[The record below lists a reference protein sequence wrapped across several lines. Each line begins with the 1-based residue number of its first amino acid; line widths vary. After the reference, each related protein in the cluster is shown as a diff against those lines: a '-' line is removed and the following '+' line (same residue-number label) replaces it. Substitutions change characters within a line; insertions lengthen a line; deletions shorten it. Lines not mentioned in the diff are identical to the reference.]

1 MKTLVGG
8 AVAAALGL
16 IGLGFWWKEFLTVL
30 GGTIPAVLLL
40 GGGLA
45 IYLGFDEM
53 KDTWKKEEPAAP
65 SMPADDLEKY
75 KSEISDLK
83 KELENLKADPSRKG
97 LARFRSHVSGRAA
110 DPIRGAALFYLEPT
124 SQNASDDHGLRRRSV
139 PERSYTPARVRM
151 AATASRSARS
161 FSSTP
166 LCPGTLT
173 RRRSGNDAMAR
184 RMPAMRSRFF
194 LGFQFRVRTPKA

>member
-1 MKTLVGG
+1 MKTLIGG

-53 KDTWKKEEPAAP
+53 KDTWKKDEPATTAVP
-65 SMPADDLEKY
+65 VDELEKY

-83 KELENLKADPSRKG
+83 KELEGLK
-97 LARFRSHVSGRAA
+97 
-110 DPIRGAALFYLEPT
+110 
-124 SQNASDDHGLRRRSV
+124 SDKKS
-139 PERSYTPARVRM
+139 E
-151 AATASRSARS
+151 
-161 FSSTP
+161 
-166 LCPGTLT
+166 
-173 RRRSGNDAMAR
+173 
-184 RMPAMRSRFF
+184 
-194 LGFQFRVRTPKA
+194 

>member
-16 IGLGFWWKEFLTVL
+16 IGLGFWWNQFLTVL

-53 KDTWKKEEPAAP
+53 KDTWKKDEPVG
-65 SMPADDLEKY
+65 SSVSSDEMEKY

-83 KELENLKADPSRKG
+83 KELETLKADR
-97 LARFRSHVSGRAA
+97 
-110 DPIRGAALFYLEPT
+110 T
-124 SQNASDDHGLRRRSV
+124 S
-139 PERSYTPARVRM
+139 
-151 AATASRSARS
+151 
-161 FSSTP
+161 
-166 LCPGTLT
+166 
-173 RRRSGNDAMAR
+173 
-184 RMPAMRSRFF
+184 
-194 LGFQFRVRTPKA
+194 

>member
-16 IGLGFWWKEFLTVL
+16 IGLGFWWKEFLVVL

-53 KDTWKKEEPAAP
+53 KDTWKKEEPASP
-65 SMPADDLEKY
+65 SVSSDEMEKY

-83 KELENLKADPSRKG
+83 KELETLKSERKT
-97 LARFRSHVSGRAA
+97 
-110 DPIRGAALFYLEPT
+110 D
-124 SQNASDDHGLRRRSV
+124 
-139 PERSYTPARVRM
+139 
-151 AATASRSARS
+151 
-161 FSSTP
+161 
-166 LCPGTLT
+166 
-173 RRRSGNDAMAR
+173 
-184 RMPAMRSRFF
+184 
-194 LGFQFRVRTPKA
+194 

>member
-1 MKTLVGG
+1 MKTLIGG

-53 KDTWKKEEPAAP
+53 KDTWKKDEPAPTAVTP
-65 SMPADDLEKY
+65 DELEKY

-83 KELENLKADPSRKG
+83 RELEGLKAEKKS
-97 LARFRSHVSGRAA
+97 
-110 DPIRGAALFYLEPT
+110 E
-124 SQNASDDHGLRRRSV
+124 
-139 PERSYTPARVRM
+139 
-151 AATASRSARS
+151 
-161 FSSTP
+161 
-166 LCPGTLT
+166 
-173 RRRSGNDAMAR
+173 
-184 RMPAMRSRFF
+184 
-194 LGFQFRVRTPKA
+194 

>member
-16 IGLGFWWKEFLTVL
+16 IGLGFWWKEFLVVL

-53 KDTWKKEEPAAP
+53 KDTWKKDEPV
-65 SMPADDLEKY
+65 SSSVSGDEMDKY

-83 KELENLKADPSRKG
+83 KELESLKAERK
-97 LARFRSHVSGRAA
+97 S
-110 DPIRGAALFYLEPT
+110 E
-124 SQNASDDHGLRRRSV
+124 
-139 PERSYTPARVRM
+139 
-151 AATASRSARS
+151 
-161 FSSTP
+161 
-166 LCPGTLT
+166 
-173 RRRSGNDAMAR
+173 
-184 RMPAMRSRFF
+184 
-194 LGFQFRVRTPKA
+194 

>member
-53 KDTWKKEEPAAP
+53 KDTWKKDEPAAP
-65 SMPADDLEKY
+65 AMPADELEKY

-83 KELENLKADPSRKG
+83 KELENLKAER
-97 LARFRSHVSGRAA
+97 
-110 DPIRGAALFYLEPT
+110 
-124 SQNASDDHGLRRRSV
+124 Q
-139 PERSYTPARVRM
+139 PE
-151 AATASRSARS
+151 
-161 FSSTP
+161 
-166 LCPGTLT
+166 
-173 RRRSGNDAMAR
+173 
-184 RMPAMRSRFF
+184 
-194 LGFQFRVRTPKA
+194 KA

>member
-16 IGLGFWWKEFLTVL
+16 IGLGFWWKEFLVVL

-53 KDTWKKEEPAAP
+53 KDTWKKEEPASPPVATDQ
-65 SMPADDLEKY
+65 MEKY

-83 KELENLKADPSRKG
+83 KELDTLKAERKT
-97 LARFRSHVSGRAA
+97 
-110 DPIRGAALFYLEPT
+110 E
-124 SQNASDDHGLRRRSV
+124 
-139 PERSYTPARVRM
+139 
-151 AATASRSARS
+151 
-161 FSSTP
+161 
-166 LCPGTLT
+166 
-173 RRRSGNDAMAR
+173 
-184 RMPAMRSRFF
+184 
-194 LGFQFRVRTPKA
+194 

>member
-16 IGLGFWWKEFLTVL
+16 IGLGFWWKEFLIVL

-53 KDTWKKEEPAAP
+53 KDTWKKEEPAA
-65 SMPADDLEKY
+65 SPAVSSDEMEKY

-83 KELENLKADPSRKG
+83 KELDNLKAERK
-97 LARFRSHVSGRAA
+97 
-110 DPIRGAALFYLEPT
+110 
-124 SQNASDDHGLRRRSV
+124 SD
-139 PERSYTPARVRM
+139 
-151 AATASRSARS
+151 
-161 FSSTP
+161 
-166 LCPGTLT
+166 
-173 RRRSGNDAMAR
+173 
-184 RMPAMRSRFF
+184 
-194 LGFQFRVRTPKA
+194 

>member
-16 IGLGFWWKEFLTVL
+16 IGLGFWWKEFLMVL

-53 KDTWKKEEPAAP
+53 KDTWKKDEPVASAVT
-65 SMPADDLEKY
+65 ADELEKY

-83 KELENLKADPSRKG
+83 RELDGLKADKKT
-97 LARFRSHVSGRAA
+97 
-110 DPIRGAALFYLEPT
+110 D
-124 SQNASDDHGLRRRSV
+124 
-139 PERSYTPARVRM
+139 
-151 AATASRSARS
+151 
-161 FSSTP
+161 
-166 LCPGTLT
+166 
-173 RRRSGNDAMAR
+173 
-184 RMPAMRSRFF
+184 
-194 LGFQFRVRTPKA
+194 